1 MGTPSH
7 RYRGKKYTPN
17 PIRMKYMNIS
27 PVMLEEIEKNIHN
40 YIMALLKCIY
50 VIVHQYHG
58 AKDRLLVMQV
68 VSVTNIQSEQTL
80 Y

>member
-27 PVMLEEIEKNIHN
+27 PVMLEANEKKYSQLH
-40 YIMALLKCIY
+40 
-50 VIVHQYHG
+50 HG
-58 AKDRLLVMQV
+58 
-68 VSVTNIQSEQTL
+68 TT
-80 Y
+80 